1 MGYGS
6 VNVPGVSGPELE
18 AVRALAN
25 SALEKANEALEGGGG
40 SGCVLKITFDADFA
54 GQQYTVTD
62 GAGDTKTGTVPEG
75 LVDSVSV
82 KNCNT
87 EYTVS
92 ASTASGEQYSATV
105 TTGAYFGQ
113 YEVTLAVFTATI
125 TVTTAPSAEAKAV
138 LGGSTYSAT
147 ANGSGVA
154 AISVKKPGKYAV
166 SATISGKTSASV
178 EVNVTE
184 AGENYTATVKIPIA
198 TVPSQEGSLTYN
210 GQAQS
215 PTFANLNSAELTLGG
230 TTSGTNA
237 GSYNATVTPK
247 PGYQWSDGTTT
258 AKSVAWSIAKAAGSL
273 SLNPTSLSLNG
284 DSPTGAVTVTRAGDG
299 AITATSNHTDIATVS
314 VSGNKV
320 NVTAVDEGSATITV
334 KVAAGTNHNAP
345 SNKTF
350 TVNVTNMVHI
360 YGAQWDGSSTTKW
373 TRTDEAAG
381 FTDPVPY
388 VQGASKYSS
397 PFDDLQPWAGMVKS
411 ERTGG
416 TMVAIPKFWYKLTQ
430 NGNGMKIQIADR
442 AQSGFS
448 VSPAHMDRGD
458 GKGERDVVY
467 IGRYHCHTS
476 NWKSQ
481 TGGKPKANITRS
493 SARSSIH
500 SLGSNIWQMDFAM
513 RFTIWLLYIVEF
525 ADWNSQAKIGY
536 GCGNDSNTENMGYTD
551 SMPYHTGTT
560 KNSRTTYGCGTQ
572 YRNIEGLWDNVYDW
586 MDGCYYNG
594 SGLNVIKNPNQFSD
608 SANGVNVGTLTSG
621 YPSRFT
627 VRSQAGFPVFAPS
640 QSNGS
645 DSTYS
650 CDNWNFNSS
659 NPCLYVGGNYNQ
671 NTNHGLFYVN
681 YNNASNSNANIG
693 CRILF
698 VLCSS
703 SIHGTGSR
711 APLGE
716 DKRIW
721 GAG

>member
-536 GCGNDSNTENMGYTD
+536 GCGNDSNAENMGYTD

-650 CDNWNFNSS
+650 CDGWNFSS
-659 NPCLYVGGNYNQ
+659 SYPCLFVGGSYGQ
-671 NTNHGLFYVN
+671 GTGRGLFYVD
-681 YNNASNSNANIG
+681 YNVASSSVASIG
-693 CRILF
+693 CRLQE
-698 VLCSS
+698 L
-703 SIHGTGSR
+703 
-711 APLGE
+711 P
-716 DKRIW
+716 
-721 GAG
+721 